1 MASATDLA
9 QLDGDELATRL
20 GDARRELFNL
30 RFQLATGQLDNPA
43 RVGQV
48 RHDVA
53 RILTVLRGREIL
65 EAEGAYVAPTTA
77 EHEGALA
84 KLAAEDAAVA
94 ERAAA
99 RAAAAEAEAA
109 GHDHDGHTHDEVGD
123 LDEVDE
129 VDDLDED
136 DDFDDDDD
144 EREEEEEA

>member
-53 RILTVLRGREIL
+53 RILTVLRAREIL
-65 EAEGAYVAPTTA
+65 EAEGAYVAPTAA

-94 ERAAA
+94 ERAAV

-109 GHDHDGHTHDEVGD
+109 GHDHDGHDHDGHTHDEVA
-123 LDEVDE
+123 
-129 VDDLDED
+129 DLDED

-144 EREEEEEA
+144 ELDEEEEEA

>member
-53 RILTVLRGREIL
+53 RILTVLRAREIL
-65 EAEGAYVAPTTA
+65 EAEGSYVAPTAA

-84 KLAAEDAAVA
+84 KLAAEDAAVV
-94 ERAAA
+94 ERAEA

-109 GHDHDGHTHDEVGD
+109 GHDHDHEGHSHG
-123 LDEVDE
+123 
-129 VDDLDED
+129 ED
-136 DDFDDDDD
+136 DDVDDD
-144 EREEEEEA
+144 EDEDEEEEA